1 MAMSIMTTGVNTQRA
16 VQRILLLSFICNVH
30 AFNYRLKISLE
41 AGALIVILVQVSFPL
56 WLDYHNLL
64 LLWAKGRLIQE

>member
-1 MAMSIMTTGVNTQRA
+1 MAMSIMITGVNTQRA
-16 VQRILLLSFICNVH
+16 VQRLLLLSFICNVH
-30 AFNYRLKISLE
+30 AFNYCLKISLE